1 MRSASAASRES
12 ASRDCSPSCNAGALE
27 RGHVV
32 LSGRASELE
41 RDLPYALL
49 VDALDEDVTRQDM
62 RGLGRADEEHLA
74 ELAAVLPSVR
84 AAGGVEPAAAAER
97 HRVARAVRA
106 LLELMAR
113 ERPLTLLFDDVHW
126 ADAASADVIALLL
139 HRPPDGRFLIGL
151 ATRTGRAPGLEQALE
166 IAVRSGTAEVADV
179 GPLPV
184 EDAGALLPGLGSSAL
199 LRLHRESG
207 GNPFYLQ
214 ALARSAPADPR
225 VAARRSVAAGVPRAV
240 KAALAGE
247 LAELPPEMREVLE
260 GAAIAGDPFEPE
272 LAAAAAGVEEDAVL
286 TALDEL
292 LETDLVRPTD
302 QPRRFRFRHPLVRRA
317 VYEGTPGGSRLAA
330 HARAADALA
339 ARGATPAQRAHHAE
353 RAARPGDLAA
363 VDLLAAAAEE
373 SARGAPGT
381 AAGWYGAALRICP
394 TGRSTTSAACRC
406 WGRRRRRSPRPTARS
421 RPATRF
427 AMRSSSCH
435 RKPRRREPTSWLN
448 SLISR
453 SGSAGPRRRAGC
465 WRRPARPCP
474 ATPRS
479 SSRS

>member
-1 MRSASAASRES
+1 MQRALEKAEQGRSRALGLRGEPGIGKSRLLAELQ
-12 ASRDCSPSCNAGALE
+12 AGALE

-32 LSGRASELE
+32 LAGRASELE

-62 RGLGRADEEHLA
+62 RALGRADEGHLA

-106 LLELMAR
+106 LLELMAS
-113 ERPLTLLFDDVHW
+113 ERPLTLLLDDVHW

-184 EDAGALLPGLGSSAL
+184 EDAGALVPGLGSSVL

-214 ALARSAPADPR
+214 ALARSAPDDPR
-225 VAARRSVAAGVPRAV
+225 VAAPRSVAAGVPRAV

-247 LAELPPEMREVLE
+247 LAELP
-260 GAAIAGDPFEPE
+260 
-272 LAAAAAGVEEDAVL
+272 
-286 TALDEL
+286 
-292 LETDLVRPTD
+292 D
-302 QPRRFRFRHPLVRRA
+302 QRYASCWRA
-317 VYEGTPGGSRLAA
+317 PPSR
-330 HARAADALA
+330 
-339 ARGATPAQRAHHAE
+339 
-353 RAARPGDLAA
+353 
-363 VDLLAAAAEE
+363 
-373 SARGAPGT
+373 
-381 AAGWYGAALRICP
+381 
-394 TGRSTTSAACRC
+394 
-406 WGRRRRRSPRPTARS
+406 
-421 RPATRF
+421 ATR
-427 AMRSSSCH
+427 SS
-435 RKPRRREPTSWLN
+435 PSWL
-448 SLISR
+448 R
-453 SGSAGPRRRAGC
+453 PPPA
-465 WRRPARPCP
+465 WRRTPC
-474 ATPRS
+474 
-479 SSRS
+479 